1 MEKISNFT
9 EHDVLNRQRLIVA
22 EKIKLIRRLIRK
34 SNFNDLSQSYYDGK
48 LQSYKEML
56 RIIQFWKKAI

>member
-1 MEKISNFT
+1 MEKIHNFT
-9 EHDVLNRQRLIVA
+9 EHDVLNRQRFIVA